1 MNTEE
6 LKKNLEFAK
15 KKIQLII
22 ETDKKLEEKIDKI
35 LVIGKQENK
44 ER

>member
-6 LKKNLEFAK
+6 LKKNLEFANK
-15 KKIQLII
+15 KLQLII

-35 LVIGKQENK
+35 IQKVIDKK
-44 ER
+44 

>member
-1 MNTEE
+1 MSIEE
-6 LKKNLEFAK
+6 LKKSLEFANK
-15 KKIQLII
+15 KLHLII

>member
-6 LKKNLEFAK
+6 LKKNLEFINK
-15 KKIQLII
+15 KLQLII

-35 LVIGKQENK
+35 IQKVVDKK
-44 ER
+44 

>member
-1 MNTEE
+1 MNIEE